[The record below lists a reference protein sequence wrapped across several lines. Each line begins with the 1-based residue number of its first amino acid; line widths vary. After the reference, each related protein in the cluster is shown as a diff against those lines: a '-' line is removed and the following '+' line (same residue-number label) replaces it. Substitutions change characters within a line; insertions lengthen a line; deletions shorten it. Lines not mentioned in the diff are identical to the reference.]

1 MNDNATIFV
10 IDDDPAVRDSL
21 KLLLEQENYNVETF
35 ENAGEFLAEY
45 NPTPYS
51 CAIVDVRM
59 PGIDGFQLQAEL
71 TRRGNM
77 LPVIFLTGHGDIP
90 LSVRAIKMGA
100 LDFLTKPVRADAIL
114 ATIRTALMES
124 ERLSKQVDE
133 LHSNAARLSSL
144 TEREQE
150 VMALAINGLN
160 NKLIARSLGISHR
173 TVEIHKARLLKKAG
187 VDNLFE
193 LARIVDTNGF
203 RA

>member
-1 MNDNATIFV
+1 
-10 IDDDPAVRDSL
+10 
-21 KLLLEQENYNVETF
+21 
-35 ENAGEFLAEY
+35 
-45 NPTPYS
+45 
-51 CAIVDVRM
+51 
-59 PGIDGFQLQAEL
+59 
-71 TRRGNM
+71 
-77 LPVIFLTGHGDIP
+77 
-90 LSVRAIKMGA
+90 
-100 LDFLTKPVRADAIL
+100 
-114 ATIRTALMES
+114 MES